1 MLPRGCPSTEHDK
14 PHNTSMTK
22 DPLETA
28 ILALTKYGK
37 VHIMQSNRG
46 WHCSVAMHVA
56 AAGVSFDV
64 ASSYEE
70 VSPSAAVNECQK
82 RILDT
87 LKLYKDK
94 M

>member
-1 MLPRGCPSTEHDK
+1 MAVPMATTNNFLKAD
-14 PHNTSMTK
+14 
-22 DPLETA
+22 LEQQ
-28 ILALTKYGK
+28 LLSLTKYGK
-37 VHIMQSNRG
+37 VHVMQGSRG
-46 WHCSVAMHVA
+46 WHCTVAMHVA

-70 VSPSAAVNECQK
+70 VSPSAAVSECQK

-94 M
+94 V